1 MAPAIAEEG
10 PRVPLTLIADGGPGG
25 RGQDGHDGIGGEPG
39 TDGLAGED
47 QMGTSSNGIPI
58 E

>member
-1 MAPAIAEEG
+1 M
-10 PRVPLTLIADGGPGG
+10 PLTLIADGGPGG